1 MRGFSSE
8 VLEMIQGH
16 CHYFKTSKNNIRHT
30 KKEKNLTW
38 LNRRFCCFF
47 PCFST
52 PRAHCRLFSVFQV
65 RWHGAKNNRGEGVW
79 VHMFSEW
86 GAGHRLTRPCD
97 SVKLQPHL
105 PPKSASGETTSPEGT
120 DDPPP
125 SVFLLLLCFLSIA
138 LCFAFICLF
147 LLSFTYPH
155 VTGWQG
161 KHYLLEC

>member
-1 MRGFSSE
+1 
-8 VLEMIQGH
+8 
-16 CHYFKTSKNNIRHT
+16 
-30 KKEKNLTW
+30 
-38 LNRRFCCFF
+38 
-47 PCFST
+47 
-52 PRAHCRLFSVFQV
+52 
-65 RWHGAKNNRGEGVW
+65 
-79 VHMFSEW
+79 MFSEW
-86 GAGHRLTRPCD
+86 GAGHRLARPCD

-105 PPKSASGETTSPEGT
+105 PPKSARGETTSPEGT

-155 VTGWQG
+155 VTGWRG